1 MFRQKLWQQHEAS
14 GNCEAMSREYPD
26 WISPGRAAEGKRI
39 FSGSIPIARMK
50 RLAALL
56 VDAQGEASFVA
67 AFKTDLDKRVIIDLQ
82 VEAALPLVC
91 QASLEVYD
99 EQVKRSSELV
109 VIDDDNE
116 QADLPDNLEPV
127 QTENGRLAMASL
139 VEDELILGLPQIP
152 RKPGLKK
159 VEYSTG
165 GPLPASESPQPGGK
179 KNPFAALQDMLKQ
192 DK

>member
-1 MFRQKLWQQHEAS
+1 
-14 GNCEAMSREYPD
+14 
-26 WISPGRAAEGKRI
+26 
-39 FSGSIPIARMK
+39 MK

-67 AFKTDLDKRVIIDLQ
+67 AFRTDLDKRVIIDLQ

-99 EQVKRSSELV
+99 EQVKRRSELV
-109 VIDDDNE
+109 VIDDDSE
-116 QADLPDNLEPV
+116 QADLPDDFEPV
-127 QTENGRLAMASL
+127 QTEHGRLAIASL
-139 VEDELILGLPQIP
+139 VEDELLLGLPQIP

-165 GPLPASESPQPGGK
+165 GPLPTSESPQPGGRK
-179 KNPFAALQDMLKQ
+179 TPFAALQDLLKQ
-192 DK
+192 DKQN